1 MKFNCYGLLLLCLLS
16 FTTTSRAAS
25 DLVETLQQ
33 QASAQKL
40 WQNPGWLKLIH
51 YEVIS
56 AAHNQYQSQVDD
68 NKFFLAK
75 DGASNPED
83 ELIATLAALYQ
94 TNAKPNEQAQCRFP
108 ARLNWLVQ
116 QLKINRATLPTAS
129 CPEYNEWRKQIRAK
143 HVTLVFPTYQLNSP
157 SSMFGHTLLRLD
169 PDKPS
174 KDKAWSSWLSFAVSF
189 GADVKANDNSLFY
202 AFKGLTGGYSG
213 LFIVTPYFNK
223 IHEYNRDEN
232 RDIWEYELN
241 LDESETKKLVTHLWE
256 LKNVNFPY
264 YFFDKNCS
272 YRLLELLEIARPSVD
287 ITSQFK
293 VTAIPIDTVRAIQAA
308 HMVKSIHYRPSMVT
322 ELRYR
327 IKEIPDEDRSFI
339 EKLTRDTSTLESS
352 DFQALPKSTQAQIID
367 AAYRLHRYRSRTNP
381 EDPQV
386 RANNFKLLTALNHY
400 STDLPDSIAPPVPV
414 SPDLGHLSKR
424 VTVTA
429 GRRNTKNY
437 AGLGFKMSFHD
448 LEDRLAGFLP
458 GAAINIGSIDIRATN
473 NTLRL
478 HRLDAVDIFSLTPRT
493 QFFHPLSW
501 RVNFGLERQFTA
513 NKDQLVTQVN
523 GGGGVSYPLW
533 DNSQIYT
540 LATARLEYNKQFDR
554 SVDAA
559 YGAATGLLTH
569 FTDSTMHIEFSGER
583 FRNGVYRVHASYI
596 HNFVIARN
604 HSLKLRAQR
613 NWQNNIQFND
623 VSLNYQYY
631 F

>member
-16 FTTTSRAAS
+16 FTTTSRAS
-25 DLVETLQQ
+25 SEPIETLQQ
-33 QASAQKL
+33 RAIAQKL
-40 WQNPGWLKLIH
+40 WQKSGWLKLIH
-51 YEVIS
+51 YEVIN

-68 NKFFLAK
+68 AKFFLAK
-75 DGASNPED
+75 DGASNPEH
-83 ELIATLAALYQ
+83 ELIATLTALYQ

-116 QLKINRATLPTAS
+116 QLKINRATLPAAS
-129 CPEYNEWRKQIRAK
+129 CPEYNEWRKQIHAK

-174 KDKAWSSWLSFAVSF
+174 KDKAWSTWLSFAVSF
-189 GADVKANDNSLFY
+189 GADIKTDDNSLFY
-202 AFKGLTGGYSG
+202 AFKGLTGGYPG

-241 LDESETKKLVTHLWE
+241 LNENETKKLVTHLWE
-256 LKNVNFPY
+256 LKNVNFAY

-272 YRLLELLEIARPSVD
+272 YRLLELLEIARPSVKLTD
-287 ITSQFK
+287 QFRL
-293 VTAIPIDTVRAIQAA
+293 TAIPIDTVRAIQAA

-327 IKEIPDEDRSFI
+327 IDEIPAKDQFLI
-339 EKLTRDTSTLESS
+339 EQLTKDTNTLTSS
-352 DFQALPKSTQAQIID
+352 DFQALPKSIRAQIID
-367 AAYRLHRYRSRTNP
+367 AAYRLHRYRSRINP
-381 EDPQV
+381 NDPQV
-386 RANNFKLLTALNHY
+386 RTRNFKLLTALNQY
-400 STDLPDSIAPPVPV
+400 STYLPASIAPPVPI
-414 SPDLGHLSKR
+414 SPDKGHLSR
-424 VTVTA
+424 RITVAA
-429 GRRNTKNY
+429 GRRNTENFAAFAY
-437 AGLGFKMSFHD
+437 KMSFHD

-458 GAAINIGSIDIRATN
+458 GAEINLGNIEFRATK
-473 NTLRL
+473 NTVRL

-501 RVNFGLERQFTA
+501 RVNFGLERQITA

-533 DNSQIYT
+533 AGSQIYA

-554 SVDAA
+554 SLGAA
-559 YGAATGLLTH
+559 YGVATGLLTH
-569 FTDSTMHIEFSGER
+569 FAGSTMHIEFSGER